1 MRGKSKN
8 KNDRGLSVIPCQ
20 KNPELQILI
29 RAYAEVLKTEAHKLG
44 SHDLGER
51 DFYDSGL
58 FRGVIERIRGQFSA
72 TMREKREFVRDVL
85 NYMQDRKFIRDW
97 ESSGSK
103 NRFDYMITMPNG
115 KVAGVELKG
124 CLDGNNSTIYERP
137 DRAQEFLIWSVCTNR
152 SSDPRKGVWS
162 AIHTRLSAEIIQ
174 KKQVVDGMVV
184 WDWICGTLGRPCPKL
199 GGTEER
205 LTSVSHFK
213 LTPPCIYVLP
223 PTIPNARNNPRSL
236 AQALGDV
243 LLLKALHECFGGRA
257 DEINYVDYEIEHD
270 EADTV
275 RRSRVRRAGEQRES
289 GWTAIRRS

>member
-1 MRGKSKN
+1 MPRKN
-8 KNDRGLSVIPCQ
+8 KNEIEGGLTVIPCQ
-20 KNPELQILI
+20 KNPELHSLI
-29 RAYAEVLKTEAHKLG
+29 REYAEVLKTDAHKLG
-44 SHDLGER
+44 NHKLSER

-58 FRGVIERIRGQFSA
+58 FRGVIERVRGQFSA

-85 NYMQDRKFIRDW
+85 NHLQDRKFIQDW
-97 ESSGSK
+97 EPSGSK

-137 DRAQEFLIWSVCTNR
+137 DRAQEFLIWSICTNR

-174 KKQVVDGMVV
+174 RKQVVDGMIV

-199 GGTEER
+199 GGTEHR
-205 LTSVSHFK
+205 LTDVSHYK
-213 LTPPCIYVLP
+213 VTPPCIYVLP
-223 PTIPNARNNPRSL
+223 PTIPNARNNPRPIAQSL
-236 AQALGDV
+236 DDV
-243 LLLKALHECFGGRA
+243 LLLRAFHDCFGGRD
-257 DEINYVDYEIEHD
+257 DEVNYVDYEIEHD
-270 EADTV
+270 GADTV

-289 GWTAIRRS
+289 GLTPIRRS